1 MYPLRFNLYIAPG
14 DYVARPDVQVVFAAG
29 ETEQFVEVAIEDDNV
44 FEESE
49 AFMAVLSLPVGSTGV
64 VLDSAS
70 QATAIIEDDD
80 GKLSLEIILIREVSM
95 R

>member
-14 DYVARPDVQVVFAAG
+14 DYVARPDIQVVFAAG

-44 FEESE
+44 LENSE

-64 VLDSAS
+64 VLDSTSS

-80 GKLSLEIILIREVSM
+80 GKYR
-95 R
+95 